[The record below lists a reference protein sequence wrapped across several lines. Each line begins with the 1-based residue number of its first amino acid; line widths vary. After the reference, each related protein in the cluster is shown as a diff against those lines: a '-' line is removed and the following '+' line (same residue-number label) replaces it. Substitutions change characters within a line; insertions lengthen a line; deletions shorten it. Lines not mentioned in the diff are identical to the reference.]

1 MRHDTDRPVLTFEQV
16 GLHFGGPAV
25 LEAVDWVV
33 RRSERWVVLGPNGSG
48 KTSLLR
54 LAAGYLHPTTGTVQV
69 LGHALGR
76 VDVRAL
82 RTRIGVAGTAVTRML
97 RPTASALDAVMSA
110 RHGALETWWHA
121 YSPADRE
128 RAAGLLAMVGCAHL
142 RDHAVGSLS
151 DGERQRVGLAR
162 TLMADPELLLLD
174 EPTAGLDLAGREA
187 LVASLA
193 ALARN
198 GAAPTVVL
206 VTHHV
211 EEIPPGFTHLLLLRA
226 GRVLAAG
233 PLGDTLTAANLGAC
247 FGVPVVLEHRGDR
260 WVAFGAGA

>member
-1 MRHDTDRPVLTFEQV
+1 MGHDADPPVLAFEHV
-16 GLHFGGPAV
+16 GLHYGGPPV
-25 LEAVDWVV
+25 LEGVDWVV
-33 RRSERWVVLGPNGSG
+33 RRGDRWVVLGPNGSG

-54 LAAGYLHPTTGTVQV
+54 LAAGYLHPTTGTVRV
-69 LGHALGR
+69 LGHTLGR
-76 VDVRAL
+76 VDVRSL
-82 RTRIGVAGTAVTRML
+82 RPRIGVAGTAVTRML
-97 RPTASALDAVMSA
+97 RPTVSALDAVMSA

-128 RAAGLLAMVGCAHL
+128 QAASLLAMVGCAHL
-142 RDHAVGSLS
+142 ADHPVGSLS

-162 TLMADPELLLLD
+162 TLMPDPELLLLD

-193 ALARN
+193 ALARD
-198 GAAPTVVL
+198 GDAPTVVL

-233 PLGDTLTAANLGAC
+233 PVEEALTAANLEVC
-247 FGVPVVLEHRGDR
+247 FGVPVVLERRGDR
-260 WVAFGAGA
+260 WVAFGAGR